1 MATKQSIIDSI
12 TNNYDVT
19 EVTVTSG
26 NNGYPSN
33 LRSALL
39 VYDWA
44 DAQAIADAYPGVTI
58 SSIRKRDGWSLWECR
73 GSMWQPYDMYSSYC
87 TDGRVIESQED
98 IIGVFGLDDPDFMAE
113 LPADKLASYLECA
126 AKLLRDLA
134 NLEDGQFIGN
144 EYTDEIDNYM
154 SYDCYDKH
162 QTGYSEDVWQYHI
175 AITFDL
181 ISDEEEDND

>member
-1 MATKQSIIDSI
+1 MTTKQSIIEAIID
-12 TNNYDVT
+12 NYEVT

-33 LRSALL
+33 LRTALL
-39 VYDWA
+39 IYSWA
-44 DAQAIADAYPGVTI
+44 DAQAIADAHPGVTI
-58 SSIRKRDGWSLWECR
+58 SSLRKRDGWSFWEYE

-98 IIGVFGLDDPDFMAE
+98 VIGVFGLDDPDFMAE

-126 AKLLRDLA
+126 AKLLRDLD
-134 NLEDGQFIGN
+134 NLDDNQFIGN
-144 EYTDEIDNYM
+144 EDTDNCDNYHSYSTYDKYQM
-154 SYDCYDKH
+154 SYR
-162 QTGYSEDVWQYHI
+162 EDVWHYAI

-181 ISDEEEDND
+181 ISDEEDND